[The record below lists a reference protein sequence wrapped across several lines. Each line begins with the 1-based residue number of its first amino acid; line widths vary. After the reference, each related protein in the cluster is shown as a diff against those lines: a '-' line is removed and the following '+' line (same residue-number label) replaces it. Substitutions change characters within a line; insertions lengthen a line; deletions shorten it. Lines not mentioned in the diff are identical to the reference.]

1 MALRFSRIFLGILG
15 KVREKIETEH
25 HDLLAKD
32 QTAYK
37 QATDG
42 RWLAEREERLSALT
56 ESRYVKARSNL
67 ILKMIESLGDA
78 LRTKYGSPFLDLVA
92 YRESAVTLAERLSSI
107 ELLKR
112 LDALQSL
119 VDSLAKNVQETLAI
133 EVAFLRAFGPA
144 AQEPAD
150 RLAKVRVAR

>member
-1 MALRFSRIFLGILG
+1 
-15 KVREKIETEH
+15 
-25 HDLLAKD
+25 
-32 QTAYK
+32 
-37 QATDG
+37 
-42 RWLAEREERLSALT
+42 
-56 ESRYVKARSNL
+56 VKARSNL

-92 YRESAVTLAERLSSI
+92 YRDSAVRLAERLSSI

-119 VDSLAKNVQETLAI
+119 VDSLAKNVQEALAI

-144 AQEPAD
+144 AQKPAD
-150 RLAKVRVAR
+150 RLAKERVAR